1 MEAYQKRLT
10 GHALILLI
18 IGLLAGFM
26 LAFSLIGGLEVVPT
40 LFIGIPT
47 FGTTEGWVRA
57 HSGGIMN
64 GLMLIAF
71 AFIMPHCG
79 LAAERLQL
87 FAKGIIFA
95 GWANT
100 IFYWTGNA
108 SGSRALSFSDNALG
122 RVEHPRCHRLYAGRH
137 RRLGDDLHCR
147 PNGARIFGEGL
158 SAHLR
163 TDIPAA

>member
-1 MEAYQKRLT
+1 MEAYQKQLT
-10 GHALILLI
+10 GHALVLLV

-26 LAFSLIGGLEVVPT
+26 LAFSLIGGLEILPSV
-40 LFIGIPT
+40 FIGIAT

-71 AFIMPHCG
+71 AFILPHCG
-79 LAAERLQL
+79 LALGRIQL
-87 FAKGIIFA
+87 YAKGIIFA

-108 SGSRALSFSDNALG
+108 SGNRSLSFSDNALG
-122 RVEHPRCHRLYAGRH
+122 SSNF
-137 RRLGDDLHCR
+137 LGIIGYTLAVIAALLTIYICVQM
-147 PNGARIFGEGL
+147 ARGFF
-158 SAHLR
+158 AK
-163 TDIPAA
+163 D

>member
-26 LAFSLIGGLEVVPT
+26 LAFSLIGGLEVLPT

-79 LAAERLQL
+79 LAIERLQL

-108 SGSRALSFSDNALG
+108 SGSRALSFTDNALG
-122 RVEHPRCHRLYAGRH
+122 ASNI
-137 RRLGDDLHCR
+137 LGVVGYTLAVIAAFVTIYIAAQM
-147 PNGARIFGEGL
+147 ARGFL
-158 SAHLR
+158 AK
-163 TDIPAA
+163 D

>member
-26 LAFSLIGGLEVVPT
+26 LAFSLIGGLEVLPT

-79 LAAERLQL
+79 LAVERLQL
-87 FAKGIIFA
+87 FAKGLIFA

-108 SGSRALSFSDNALG
+108 SGSRALSFTDNALG
-122 RVEHPRCHRLYAGRH
+122 ASNI
-137 RRLGDDLHCR
+137 LGVIGYTLAVIAAFVTIYIAAQM
-147 PNGARIFGEGL
+147 ARGFL
-158 SAHLR
+158 AK
-163 TDIPAA
+163 D

>member
-26 LAFSLIGGLEVVPT
+26 LAFSLIGGLEVLPT

-79 LAAERLQL
+79 LAVERLQL

-108 SGSRALSFSDNALG
+108 SGSRALSFTDNALG
-122 RVEHPRCHRLYAGRH
+122 TSNM
-137 RRLGDDLHCR
+137 LGVIGYTLAVIAAFVTIYIAAQM
-147 PNGARIFGEGL
+147 ARGFL
-158 SAHLR
+158 AK
-163 TDIPAA
+163 D

>member
-26 LAFSLIGGLEVVPT
+26 LAFSLIGGLEVLPT

-79 LAAERLQL
+79 LAVERLQL

-108 SGSRALSFSDNALG
+108 SGSRALSFTDNALG
-122 RVEHPRCHRLYAGRH
+122 TSNM
-137 RRLGDDLHCR
+137 LGIIGYTLAVIAAFVTIYIAAQM
-147 PNGARIFGEGL
+147 ARGFL
-158 SAHLR
+158 AK
-163 TDIPAA
+163 D

>member
-26 LAFSLIGGLEVVPT
+26 LAFSLIGGLEVLPT

-79 LAAERLQL
+79 LAIERLQL

-108 SGSRALSFSDNALG
+108 SGSRALSFTDNALG
-122 RVEHPRCHRLYAGRH
+122 ASNM
-137 RRLGDDLHCR
+137 LGVIGYTLAVIAAFVTIYIAAQM
-147 PNGARIFGEGL
+147 ARGFL
-158 SAHLR
+158 AK
-163 TDIPAA
+163 D

>member
-1 MEAYQKRLT
+1 MEAYQKILT

-26 LAFSLIGGLEVVPT
+26 LAFSLIGGLELLPT

-79 LAAERLQL
+79 LAVERLQL

-108 SGSRALSFSDNALG
+108 SGSRALSFTDNALG
-122 RVEHPRCHRLYAGRH
+122 TSNI
-137 RRLGDDLHCR
+137 LGVIGYTLAVIAAFVTIYIAAQM
-147 PNGARIFGEGL
+147 ARGFL
-158 SAHLR
+158 AK
-163 TDIPAA
+163 D

>member
-1 MEAYQKRLT
+1 MEAYQMRLT

-26 LAFSLIGGLEVVPT
+26 LAFSLIGGLEVLPT

-64 GLMLIAF
+64 GLLLIAF
-71 AFIMPHCG
+71 AFSMPHCG
-79 LAAERLQL
+79 LAVERLQL

-108 SGSRALSFSDNALG
+108 SGSRALSFTDNALG
-122 RVEHPRCHRLYAGRH
+122 TSNM
-137 RRLGDDLHCR
+137 LGVIGYTLAVIAAFITIYIAAQM
-147 PNGARIFGEGL
+147 ARGFL
-158 SAHLR
+158 AK
-163 TDIPAA
+163 D

>member
-1 MEAYQKRLT
+1 
-10 GHALILLI
+10 
-18 IGLLAGFM
+18 
-26 LAFSLIGGLEVVPT
+26 
-40 LFIGIPT
+40 
-47 FGTTEGWVRA
+47 VRA

-79 LAAERLQL
+79 LAIERLQL

-108 SGSRALSFSDNALG
+108 SGSRALSFTDNALG
-122 RVEHPRCHRLYAGRH
+122 GSNI
-137 RRLGDDLHCR
+137 LGVIGYTLAVIAAFVTIYIASQM
-147 PNGARIFGEGL
+147 ARGFL
-158 SAHLR
+158 AK
-163 TDIPAA
+163 D

>member
-1 MEAYQKRLT
+1 MEAYQMRLT

-26 LAFSLIGGLEVVPT
+26 LAFSLIGGLEVLPT

-79 LAAERLQL
+79 LAVERLQL

-108 SGSRALSFSDNALG
+108 SGSRALSFTDNALG
-122 RVEHPRCHRLYAGRH
+122 TSNM
-137 RRLGDDLHCR
+137 LGIIGYTLAVIAAFVTIYIAAQM
-147 PNGARIFGEGL
+147 ARGFL
-158 SAHLR
+158 AK
-163 TDIPAA
+163 D

>member
-10 GHALILLI
+10 GHALLLLI

-26 LAFSLIGGLEVVPT
+26 LAFSLIGGLEVLPT

-79 LAAERLQL
+79 LAIERLQL

-108 SGSRALSFSDNALG
+108 SGSRALSFTDNALG
-122 RVEHPRCHRLYAGRH
+122 ASNI
-137 RRLGDDLHCR
+137 LGVIGYTLAVIAAFVTIYIAAQM
-147 PNGARIFGEGL
+147 ARGFL
-158 SAHLR
+158 AK
-163 TDIPAA
+163 D